1 MLPAQLLPLLVAGND
16 DQNNPVAIVP
26 PRLTDLAIVSS
37 VNCFFSQNY
46 SLAVNSVYCN
56 ETPEVDDTKNLVE
69 VLVSTFEVP
78 KFRRGNLKRIRADVL
93 VHIWCRAEESLYGAQ
108 DLADEVVDIF
118 DHAVIDIYDYEA
130 TVGET
135 KVGVL
140 QLKEAETSDLSER
153 QREDLGLNYHHLLVK
168 ICGVAQEIEF

>member
-1 MLPAQLLPLLVAGND
+1 MLPSQLIPLLVAGND
-16 DQNNPVAIVP
+16 DLNLAVP
-26 PRLTDLAIVSS
+26 IIAPRFTDLAIVSS
-37 VNCFFSQNY
+37 VNYFFSQNY

-56 ETPEVDDTKNLVE
+56 ETPEIDDTKNLVE

-78 KFRRGNLKRIRADVL
+78 KFRRGNLKRVRTDVL
-93 VHIWCRAEESLYGAQ
+93 VHIWYRAEESLYGAQ
-108 DLADEVVDIF
+108 DLADEVVDTF

-140 QLKEAETSDLSER
+140 QLQEAETIDLSER
-153 QREDLGLNYHHLLVK
+153 QREDLSVNYHHLLVK